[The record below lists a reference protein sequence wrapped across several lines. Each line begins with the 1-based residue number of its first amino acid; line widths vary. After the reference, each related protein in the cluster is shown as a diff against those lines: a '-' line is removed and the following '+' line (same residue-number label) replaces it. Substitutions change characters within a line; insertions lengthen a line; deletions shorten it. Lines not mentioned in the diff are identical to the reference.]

1 METTPIYLRMC
12 ELFKALNISQS
23 EAAKRLNT
31 SSSAIN
37 AMTNGKRAITAGT
50 IAKLITQFG
59 VSKEWLVDGIGE
71 MFPKTIHQNA
81 NGDHNTQVAGN
92 GNLIRECMTLD
103 KAMTEIAAQ
112 RKLTEEAQ
120 AQTRKAQEQM
130 DRLLTIIENFN
141 KR

>member
-1 METTPIYLRMC
+1 MKEIPIYLRMC

-50 IAKLITQFG
+50 IAKLVTQFG
-59 VSKEWLVDGIGE
+59 VSKEWLVDGVGE
-71 MFPKTIHQNA
+71 MFPKTIHQSA
-81 NGDHNTQVAGN
+81 NGDNNTQVTGN
-92 GNLIRECMTLD
+92 GNMIRDCISLD
-103 KAMTEIAAQ
+103 RAMTEIAAQ

-130 DRLLTIIENFN
+130 DRLLTIIENLN
-141 KR
+141 KK